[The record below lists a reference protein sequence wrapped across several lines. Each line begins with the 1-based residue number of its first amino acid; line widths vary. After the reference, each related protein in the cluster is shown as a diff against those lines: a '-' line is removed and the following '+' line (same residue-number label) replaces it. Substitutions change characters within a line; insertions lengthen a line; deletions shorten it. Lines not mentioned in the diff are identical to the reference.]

1 MVMLVDRVLAMP
13 AWGGCQRLA
22 ESARVSRSLM
32 RRNYDTALMDTKRRP
47 IFKITYQRP
56 WGECVVNTAQFW
68 SEEELRF
75 GFAKSY
81 PGCELLKVENVT
93 KRFFS

>member
-1 MVMLVDRVLAMP
+1 MVMLVDRVLAMS

-22 ESARVSRSLM
+22 ESARVSRPLR
-32 RRNYDTALMDTKRRP
+32 RRNYNTALMDTKRRP
-47 IFKITYQRP
+47 IFKITYRRP
-56 WGECVVNTAQFW
+56 WGECVVNTAQFL
-68 SEEELRF
+68 SEEELRI

>member
-1 MVMLVDRVLAMP
+1 MLVDRVLAMP
-13 AWGGCQRLA
+13 LWGGWQRLA
-22 ESARVSRSLM
+22 ESARVGRSLR
-32 RRNYDTALMDTKRRP
+32 RRNYDTMLMDTKRRP

-68 SEEELRF
+68 SEEELRL

-81 PGCELLKVENVT
+81 PGCELLLVENVT